1 MISSQKSFLQSPG
14 WQFLQCQWLNLI
26 RSPAYSLPTLLFP
39 LMFYGFFGLLMI
51 PGQSLWL
58 LCTFATFGIM
68 GAALF
73 SFGVSIAVERGQGW
87 LLLLRASPAPIA
99 GLMFGKAAA
108 AMLFAM
114 LIVVSMSLLAA
125 LFGDVRM
132 TTVQWA
138 GLVFVLTLGTIPF
151 CLLGLSLGLLL
162 SPNAAPAVINII
174 YLPLGFLSGL
184 WIPATQFP
192 GFLQTIAAWLPPYHL
207 AELALNVTGA
217 KSSEWLPS
225 VVILLI
231 YSLVFAGMVI
241 AGWKRLDGSRR

>member
-1 MISSQKSFLQSPG
+1 MNTLSSPS
-14 WQFLQCQWLNLI
+14 WQFLRCQWLNLI

-39 LMFYGFFGLLMI
+39 LMFYGFFGLLMV

-87 LLLLRASPAPIA
+87 LLLLRASPAPII
-99 GLMFGKAAA
+99 GLMIGKAVA

-114 LIVVSMSLLAA
+114 LIVVSMSILAA

-132 TTVQWA
+132 STLQWA
-138 GLVFVLTLGTIPF
+138 GLVFVLTLGTLPF
-151 CLLGLSLGLLL
+151 CLLGLCIGLLL
-162 SPNAAPAVINII
+162 SPNAAPAVINIV
-174 YLPLGFLSGL
+174 YLPLAFLSGL
-184 WIPATQFP
+184 WIPSTQFP
-192 GFLQTIAAWLPPYHL
+192 AFLQAVAAWLPPYHL

-217 KSSEWLPS
+217 KSSNWLPS
-225 VVILLI
+225 VWILI
-231 YSLVFAGMVI
+231 VYSLVFALLT
-241 AGWKRLDGSRR
+241 ALGWKRLDGSKR